1 MGDVG
6 PAVSDEQEQLRDNLA
21 VIKESVQDIHV
32 LVTGFGPFKTNPLN
46 PSFLI
51 ASALPKIITLPQ
63 TSPTSAPRRILIHT
77 HPTPIRVAYSAVRTA
92 IPAIIDA
99 FKNDHD
105 GRPPDFVLHI
115 GMASTR
121 DYYAVETVAHRDDY
135 RITDVDGDIGF
146 EEGEAVWKAV
156 GLPEVLRPGPF
167 TMPGDGELDGGG
179 NGNGDRD
186 GDGDENGNENAAPR
200 KPSTTVYAT
209 GGVSATIV
217 TDTTTTTSNAT
228 TTTTT
233 TTTTTMTS
241 SSSPSPDEEEQQQQQ
256 QEQKQEEHTPTRN
269 TTTTT
274 VPSTTSQTQTQTQTQ
289 TSPTPPDAHFL
300 KTWQSFAPRKA
311 DVRLSADAGR
321 YLCEFIFY
329 TSLAHAYRERRNRSV
344 IFLHVPGRT
353 DDEGIQIGREVAV
366 GLVRC
371 LVACWVD

>member
-6 PAVSDEQEQLRDNLA
+6 PAVSDEQEQLRDSLA

-63 TSPTSAPRRILIHT
+63 ASPTSAPRRILIHT
-77 HPTPIRVAYSAVRTA
+77 HPTPIRVAYSAVRAA

-105 GRPPDFVLHI
+105 GRPPDFVIHI

-156 GLPEVLRPGPF
+156 GLPEVLRPGPC
-167 TMPGDGELDGGG
+167 TMPG
-179 NGNGDRD
+179 
-186 GDGDENGNENAAPR
+186 A
-200 KPSTTVYAT
+200 
-209 GGVSATIV
+209 
-217 TDTTTTTSNAT
+217 AT
-228 TTTTT
+228 TTATM

-256 QEQKQEEHTPTRN
+256 QQQQQEQKQEEHTPTPN

-274 VPSTTSQTQTQTQTQ
+274 VPPTTSQTQTQTQ

-311 DVRLSADAGR
+311 DMRLSEDAGR

-344 IFLHVPGRT
+344 VFLHVPGRT